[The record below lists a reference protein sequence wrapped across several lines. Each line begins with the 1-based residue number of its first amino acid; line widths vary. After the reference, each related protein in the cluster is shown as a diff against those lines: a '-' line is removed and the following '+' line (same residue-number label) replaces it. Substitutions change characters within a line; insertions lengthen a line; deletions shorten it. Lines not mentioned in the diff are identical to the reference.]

1 MATAHDIRYTAD
13 AAVSHTSMYAFD
25 RPFDQARG
33 VNCDSRTSTSNQSSV
48 RRAEPRLPTPT
59 FALPASLSST
69 CAPTVRTRR
78 RPMSM
83 ADIQQSCPLSTSPA
97 SDPGGGIGNRTV
109 TLPRFSFNPGASIPS
124 DPQFTV
130 ALSSPPVSP
139 NSARPLPSPSRPAG
153 HGHRRGGS
161 EFVGGSIRDGSSIA
175 IAVMSTSPTRSESGL
190 ASLGLKPPPPPRGHR
205 RGLSGTVP
213 VNDLPFLYP
222 QPDFLLQ
229 KGSSAPNSP
238 TTFSLHD
245 SALLPLDDQP
255 GSTLSLPPLA
265 VNIPIKDLNG
275 MEEDIV
281 NNDRVPVPTLPSK
294 QELSPAQV
302 KSARARVGFSDTLE
316 FIPRPLSLVSND
328 TSSTVTARLGH
339 TVSGSITSI
348 VSATSPVDRGSPAP
362 LARTPTHDTVD
373 SRPST
378 AGAILER
385 TATDFHPV
393 ATGKS
398 AKRRRNSISTLLSN
412 ATSDPPK
419 ASNSSPT
426 KMLKRWSF
434 FSLEPFFGSSPTSK
448 QQRLCGSSSSES
460 MSKSTTL
467 VGSLSEQESDS
478 SGDEETAVSDAND
491 SAKKERKRP
500 SRKKRVK
507 GWAGAILPLRGNKK
521 QSKMPAVR
529 PPTPPASVG
538 VVEDDEDEDDT
549 DVIDT
554 ASGTESSFITPT
566 VLITEARPLEDDSVS
581 PKQRS
586 DEDGGCPMIDLDA
599 ALGPFNTPLPRNAEW
614 EAAQGAA
621 GLAGKRK
628 LHSAQGMKGFIGPGM
643 HYHRRAESAPNLPPF
658 DSGRTGI
665 HKYGSS
671 STMADVFE
679 EDEEDDGEARSAQA
693 NLESK
698 YLVHEVMRDDA
709 DDVDDVDEADDAND
723 VVAETTLP
731 VTTETSAF
739 EPSFVNEGMVG
750 STTTSEVIDS
760 LGGLSI
766 DQSNSVP
773 SSPRLLPSHREAA
786 AIDPSQPLSLNDATV
801 VSFGPFSTKHA
812 STSNASIDAQRSPM
826 APSVLSDRL
835 SYHSLL
841 ISGEPGP
848 EVRMS
853 GDCDISSLM
862 SSASTTTR
870 ESAFVPTTRM
880 SQPSLFA
887 ERPVSVSSAA
897 FGRRRSSL
905 VSLSR
910 LISSAHGERS
920 KLSMEVSVDGDGGA
934 RRSRSKNSKSKR
946 LGRMMQFWKP
956 SKDSSPT

>member
-13 AAVSHTSMYAFD
+13 AAASHTSMYAFD

-33 VNCDSRTSTSNQSSV
+33 VNCDTRTSTSNQGSV
-48 RRAEPRLPTPT
+48 RRAESRLPTQT
-59 FALPASLSST
+59 FALPTSSSST
-69 CAPTVRTRR
+69 SSPNLRTRR

-97 SDPGGGIGNRTV
+97 SDPEGGIGGRTV
-109 TLPRFSFNPGASIPS
+109 MLPRFSFNPGASIPS
-124 DPQFTV
+124 DPQFT
-130 ALSSPPVSP
+130 AAISSPPVSP

-175 IAVMSTSPTRSESGL
+175 IAVMSTSPTRSDSGL

-222 QPDFLLQ
+222 QPDFLSQ

-238 TTFSLHD
+238 ITFSLHD
-245 SALLPLDDQP
+245 STLLPLDDQTD
-255 GSTLSLPPLA
+255 SILSLPPLA
-265 VNIPIKDLNG
+265 ANVPIKDLNDTK
-275 MEEDIV
+275 EDIV
-281 NNDRVPVPTLPSK
+281 NNHGAPVPTLPSK
-294 QELSPAQV
+294 QEPSPAQV

-348 VSATSPVDRGSPAP
+348 VSAASPVDRGSPAP

-393 ATGKS
+393 ATGKT

-412 ATSDPPK
+412 AASDPSK
-419 ASNSSPT
+419 ASIPSPT
-426 KMLKRWSF
+426 KMPKRWSF

-467 VGSLSEQESDS
+467 VGSLSEQESDF
-478 SGDEETAVSDAND
+478 SGDEETTVNDAND
-491 SAKKERKRP
+491 SAKKERKRS

-521 QSKMPAVR
+521 HSKMLAVR
-529 PPTPPASVG
+529 PPTPPASVS
-538 VVEDDEDEDDT
+538 VVEDDEDEDNT
-549 DVIDT
+549 DVIDP
-554 ASGTESSFITPT
+554 ASGTEASFITPT
-566 VLITEARPLEDDSVS
+566 VLITEARPLEDDLAS

-614 EAAQGAA
+614 DAAQGAA

-628 LHSAQGMKGFIGPGM
+628 LHSAQGMKGFVGPGM

-679 EDEEDDGEARSAQA
+679 EDEEDDGEARSVHAT
-693 NLESK
+693 LESK
-698 YLVHEVMRDDA
+698 YLVHEAMPNDADDA
-709 DDVDDVDEADDAND
+709 DDVDEADEAND
-723 VVAETTLP
+723 VVAEITWPATI
-731 VTTETSAF
+731 ETSAF
-739 EPSFVNEGMVG
+739 EPSFVNEVA
-750 STTTSEVIDS
+750 SATPSEVVDS
-760 LGGLSI
+760 LGGLPV
-766 DQSNSVP
+766 DQSNPVS
-773 SSPRLLPSHREAA
+773 SSPRLLPSHREVAA
-786 AIDPSQPLSLNDATV
+786 VDPSQPLSLNDATV
-801 VSFGPFSTKHA
+801 VSFGPFLTKHA
-812 STSNASIDAQRSPM
+812 STSNASVDAQRSPM

-920 KLSMEVSVDGDGGA
+920 KLSMEISVDGDGEA
-934 RRSRSKNSKSKR
+934 RRSRSKNSKTKR

-956 SKDSSPT
+956 SKDGSPT

>member
-13 AAVSHTSMYAFD
+13 AAASHTSMYAFD
-25 RPFDQARG
+25 RPFDQAHG

-48 RRAEPRLPTPT
+48 HRTEPRLPTPT
-59 FALPASLSST
+59 FAFPASPSST

-97 SDPGGGIGNRTV
+97 SDPGGGIGGRTV

-124 DPQFTV
+124 DPQFTA

-222 QPDFLLQ
+222 QPDFLRQ

-245 SALLPLDDQP
+245 SALLPLDDQTGP
-255 GSTLSLPPLA
+255 MLSLPPLA
-265 VNIPIKDLNG
+265 VNIPIKNLNG

-281 NNDRVPVPTLPSK
+281 NNHGVPVPTLPSK
-294 QELSPAQV
+294 QEPSPAQV

-339 TVSGSITSI
+339 TMSGSITSI
-348 VSATSPVDRGSPAP
+348 VSVASPVDRGSPAP

-385 TATDFHPV
+385 TVTNFHPV

-398 AKRRRNSISTLLSN
+398 VKRRRNSISTLLSN
-412 ATSDPPK
+412 AASDPPK
-419 ASNSSPT
+419 ASNTSPT

-434 FSLEPFFGSSPTSK
+434 FSLEPFFGSSPTTK
-448 QQRLCGSSSSES
+448 QQRLCGSSSSDS

-467 VGSLSEQESDS
+467 VGSLSEQESDF

-491 SAKKERKRP
+491 GAKKERKRP
-500 SRKKRVK
+500 SKKKRVK

-521 QSKMPAVR
+521 HSKMPAVR

-554 ASGTESSFITPT
+554 ASGTEASFITPT

-614 EAAQGAA
+614 DAAQGAA

-658 DSGRTGI
+658 DSVRTGI

-679 EDEEDDGEARSAQA
+679 EDEEDDGEVRPA
-693 NLESK
+693 K

-723 VVAETTLP
+723 FVAETTLP
-731 VTTETSAF
+731 VTIETSAF
-739 EPSFVNEGMVG
+739 EPSFVNEVMVG
-750 STTTSEVIDS
+750 SATLSEVVDS
-760 LGGLSI
+760 LGRLPV
-766 DQSNSVP
+766 DQPNSVS
-773 SSPRLLPSHREAA
+773 SSPRLLPSHREAVA
-786 AIDPSQPLSLNDATV
+786 VDPSQPLSLNDATV

-870 ESAFVPTTRM
+870 ESAFVPTARM

-956 SKDSSPT
+956 SKDSNPT

>member
-13 AAVSHTSMYAFD
+13 AAASHTCMYAFD
-25 RPFDQARG
+25 RSFDQAR
-33 VNCDSRTSTSNQSSV
+33 TSTLNQSSV

-59 FALPASLSST
+59 FAIPASPSST
-69 CAPTVRTRR
+69 CSLNVRTRR

-83 ADIQQSCPLSTSPA
+83 ADIQQSCSLSTSPA
-97 SDPGGGIGNRTV
+97 SDPGGGTGGRTV
-109 TLPRFSFNPGASIPS
+109 MLPRFSFNPGASIPS
-124 DPQFTV
+124 DPQFT
-130 ALSSPPVSP
+130 AAISSPVSP

-175 IAVMSTSPTRSESGL
+175 IAAMSTSPTRSESGL

-205 RGLSGTVP
+205 RGLSGTVA
-213 VNDLPFLYP
+213 VNELPFLYP
-222 QPDFLLQ
+222 QPDFLSQ

-238 TTFSLHD
+238 ITFSLHD
-245 SALLPLDDQP
+245 STLLPLDDQID
-255 GSTLSLPPLA
+255 STLSLPPFA
-265 VNIPIKDLNG
+265 ANVPIKDLNG
-275 MEEDIV
+275 MQENIV
-281 NNDRVPVPTLPSK
+281 NKHGAPVPTLPSK
-294 QELSPAQV
+294 QEPSPAQV

-339 TVSGSITSI
+339 IVSGSITSI
-348 VSATSPVDRGSPAP
+348 VSAASPVDRGSPAP

-378 AGAILER
+378 AGAVLER

-393 ATGKS
+393 ATRKT

-412 ATSDPPK
+412 AASDPSK
-419 ASNSSPT
+419 ASIPSPT

-467 VGSLSEQESDS
+467 IGSLSEQESDF
-478 SGDEETAVSDAND
+478 SGDEETTVSDAND
-491 SAKKERKRP
+491 SAKKEQKRP

-507 GWAGAILPLRGNKK
+507 GWAGAILPLRVNKK
-521 QSKMPAVR
+521 QSKMLAVR
-529 PPTPPASVG
+529 PPTPPASVSA
-538 VVEDDEDEDDT
+538 VEDDEDEDDT

-554 ASGTESSFITPT
+554 ASGTEATFITPT
-566 VLITEARPLEDDSVS
+566 VLITEARPVEDDSAS

-614 EAAQGAA
+614 DAAQGAA

-628 LHSAQGMKGFIGPGM
+628 LHSALGMKGFVGPGM

-665 HKYGSS
+665 HKYGSC

-679 EDEEDDGEARSAQA
+679 EDEEDDGEVRSVHA

-698 YLVHEVMRDDA
+698 YLVHEVMRNDA
-709 DDVDDVDEADDAND
+709 DDVSDADEAND
-723 VVAETTLP
+723 VAEITWPATS
-731 VTTETSAF
+731 ETSAF
-739 EPSFVNEGMVG
+739 EPSFVNQAG
-750 STTTSEVIDS
+750 TTTPSEVVDS
-760 LGGLSI
+760 LGGLPV
-766 DQSNSVP
+766 DQSNSVS
-773 SSPRLLPSHREAA
+773 SSPRLLPSHR
-786 AIDPSQPLSLNDATV
+786 DPSQPLSLNDATV
-801 VSFGPFSTKHA
+801 VSSGPFLTKHA
-812 STSNASIDAQRSPM
+812 STSNASVDAQRSPM
-826 APSVLSDRL
+826 APSVLSDRF

-841 ISGEPGP
+841 VSGEPGP

-853 GDCDISSLM
+853 GDCDMTSLM

-870 ESAFVPTTRM
+870 ESAFIPTTRM

-920 KLSMEVSVDGDGGA
+920 KLSMEVSVDGDGEA
-934 RRSRSKNSKSKR
+934 RRSRSKDSKTKR

-956 SKDSSPT
+956 SKDGSPT

>member
-1 MATAHDIRYTAD
+1 MATAHDIRHTAD
-13 AAVSHTSMYAFD
+13 AAASHTSMYAFD

-33 VNCDSRTSTSNQSSV
+33 VNCDTRTSASNQSSV
-48 RRAEPRLPTPT
+48 RRADARLPTPT
-59 FALPASLSST
+59 FALPTSPSST
-69 CAPTVRTRR
+69 CSPSLRTRR

-97 SDPGGGIGNRTV
+97 SDPGGGIGGRTV
-109 TLPRFSFNPGASIPS
+109 MLPRFSFNPGASIPS
-124 DPQFTV
+124 DPQFT
-130 ALSSPPVSP
+130 AAISSPPVSP

-175 IAVMSTSPTRSESGL
+175 IAVMSTSPTRSDSGL

-222 QPDFLLQ
+222 QPDFLSQ

-238 TTFSLHD
+238 ITFSLHD
-245 SALLPLDDQP
+245 STLLPLDDQTD
-255 GSTLSLPPLA
+255 SILSLPPLA
-265 VNIPIKDLNG
+265 ANVPIKDLNG
-275 MEEDIV
+275 TKEDIV
-281 NNDRVPVPTLPSK
+281 NNHGAPVLTSPSK

-328 TSSTVTARLGH
+328 TSSTVTARIGH

-348 VSATSPVDRGSPAP
+348 VSAASPVDRGSPAP
-362 LARTPTHDTVD
+362 LAQTPTHDTVD

-385 TATDFHPV
+385 TVTDFHPI
-393 ATGKS
+393 ATEKT
-398 AKRRRNSISTLLSN
+398 AKRRRNSISTLLNN
-412 ATSDPPK
+412 AASDPSK
-419 ASNSSPT
+419 ASIPSPT

-434 FSLEPFFGSSPTSK
+434 FSLEPFFGLSPTSK

-467 VGSLSEQESDS
+467 VGSLSEQESDL
-478 SGDEETAVSDAND
+478 SGDEETAVNDAND
-491 SAKKERKRP
+491 SAKKERKRS

-521 QSKMPAVR
+521 HSKMLAVR
-529 PPTPPASVG
+529 PPTPPASVS

-554 ASGTESSFITPT
+554 ASGTEASFITPT
-566 VLITEARPLEDDSVS
+566 VLITEARPLEDDSAS

-614 EAAQGAA
+614 DAAQGAA

-628 LHSAQGMKGFIGPGM
+628 LHSAQGMKGFVGPGM

-679 EDEEDDGEARSAQA
+679 EDEEDDGEARSVHAT
-693 NLESK
+693 LESK
-698 YLVHEVMRDDA
+698 YLVHEVMRNDADDA
-709 DDVDDVDEADDAND
+709 DDVDEADEAND
-723 VVAETTLP
+723 VVAEITWP
-731 VTTETSAF
+731 ATTETSTF
-739 EPSFVNEGMVG
+739 EPSFVNEVG
-750 STTTSEVIDS
+750 SATPSEVVDS
-760 LGGLSI
+760 LGGLPV
-766 DQSNSVP
+766 DQSNSVS
-773 SSPRLLPSHREAA
+773 SSPRLLPSHREVAA
-786 AIDPSQPLSLNDATV
+786 VDPSQPLSLNDATV
-801 VSFGPFSTKHA
+801 VSFGPFLTKHA
-812 STSNASIDAQRSPM
+812 STSNASVDAQRSPM

-870 ESAFVPTTRM
+870 ESAFLPTTRM

-920 KLSMEVSVDGDGGA
+920 KLSMEISVDGDGEA
-934 RRSRSKNSKSKR
+934 RRSRSKNSKTKR

-956 SKDSSPT
+956 SKDGSPT